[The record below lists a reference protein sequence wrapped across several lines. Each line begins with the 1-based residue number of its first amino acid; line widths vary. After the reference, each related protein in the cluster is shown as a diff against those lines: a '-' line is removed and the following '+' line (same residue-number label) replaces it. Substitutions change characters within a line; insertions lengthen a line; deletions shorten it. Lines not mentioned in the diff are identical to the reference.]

1 MNEYQ
6 LDYNELEVHEVMG
19 VNREDVVFPSI
30 YPCSNFMTA
39 AGILQD
45 FNTLISNAGLEDFV
59 VDEPYQYAKLT
70 MSIVQNFR
78 FSWSSPNPIVHY
90 SIYSKAVDCSFMIFV
105 QLLRYH
111 IGDRARK

>member
-19 VNREDVVFPSI
+19 VNREDAVFPSI

-59 VDEPYQYAKLT
+59 VDEPYQ
-70 MSIVQNFR
+70 
-78 FSWSSPNPIVHY
+78 
-90 SIYSKAVDCSFMIFV
+90 
-105 QLLRYH
+105 
-111 IGDRARK
+111 